1 MSSSLTPTTAQRP
14 DDSFALRQTNVSNPS
29 VVHHRPSLQSV
40 TASED
45 YYSLSGSNSST
56 HSNDILGAAGR
67 SQHTITRFQ
76 TPPSRYRT
84 PQQSTTALA
93 RPIQERNGGEAEGE
107 EAQHR
112 KTPMRGE
119 GKRRLSSD
127 EAIGAVVPLL
137 GASSSAPPQGQT
149 QLREGGIRRKP
160 VPSVV
165 MEDGS
170 PPRTANRISPTL
182 AHSSTAQQINRE
194 RDAPTPG
201 VDDTPYIH
209 FALDQLTRDEEVR
222 GSRRYADIAPGVD
235 GAYPYEAS
243 RQAHVPAAVTAPLP
257 IQQRHRYEEV
267 PQEEKRDEIQHQ
279 PYDNFDAPPSRN
291 PQRLSQPGS
300 PQPRPAGPD
309 VFMPVAQAESR
320 QPPLNFVP
328 GILRPLALASYA
340 LLVSL
345 FLICLIFTAIWSRIK
360 MGLWAYG
367 SFGDARYFVF
377 QYLPTILGMLLL
389 VWLFQIAIAVYRIAP
404 FIAMGP
410 GSPPPSRLAGARL
423 PLVPRGFVL
432 PYFGHFTARLPIIGL
447 FVFIAW
453 LQIWTIP
460 LLGSSFN
467 VHQNNNNVWHW
478 IATQGAIWA
487 VVGLY
492 VLQIL
497 ALLVLM
503 IYLRRAETGLKW
515 DPRSLAD
522 MMVLLERSNALD
534 GEGERAPQV
543 GYWRSA
549 HRPNEVFYA
558 YGITDKPARQY
569 AVEDGRIREKHYSD
583 QGTDLESGASPQI
596 PRHSKEA
603 MLRRSTDETEIESG
617 DDHRNSAVPWFL
629 NLSFAIL
636 WPIIAIVL
644 LLAFLIVS
652 YLPSTAVSDGF
663 DPQVPA
669 AVGDLGFSGTNFL
682 YSILPGVIALL
693 VFLFW
698 IDIDLAHRR
707 LAPFESLTSVNAA
720 HARKSTSWTDDL
732 TGDVA
737 ERTLLPS
744 YAADMPIVATL
755 AATFNSHWRVAF
767 ISAVALL
774 NIAIPILATG
784 VFWAQFDIPTQRVR
798 IYAHMPA
805 YYALSAF
812 VTINALA
819 YLAIIPSSALRHAA
833 LPTHLNSF
841 AGIRDCV
848 YQSRLLDDFAFRNPV
863 SKIDLVT
870 RLLSSSSARQERG
883 DNSGYYAPVASGGLP
898 PTESK
903 VSLADS
909 IRGYGRARAAAQ
921 SQPVPVAA
929 DAPIGGGPSRY
940 AFSRFSGRDGKD
952 CFGIDRV
959 RAG

>member
-1 MSSSLTPTTAQRP
+1 MSSSLTPTTAQRL
-14 DDSFALRQTNVSNPS
+14 DDSFVLGQTNVSNPS
-29 VVHHRPSLQSV
+29 VIHHRPSLQSV

-93 RPIQERNGGEAEGE
+93 QTIQQRNVGEAEGE
-107 EAQHR
+107 EAQRR

-127 EAIGAVVPLL
+127 EAMGAVAPLL
-137 GASSSAPPQGQT
+137 GASSSAPPGQT

-182 AHSSTAQQINRE
+182 AQSSTAQQINRE
-194 RDAPTPG
+194 TDAPTPG

-222 GSRRYADIAPGVD
+222 GSRRYADIAPGVN

-257 IQQRHRYEEV
+257 IPQRHRYEKV
-267 PQEEKRDEIQHQ
+267 PQEEHPEEIQQQ
-279 PYDNFDAPPSRN
+279 PYDNIDVPPPRN
-291 PQRLSQPGS
+291 PRRPSQPGS

-309 VFMPVAQAESR
+309 VFMPVSQAESR

-340 LLVSL
+340 FLLLL

-360 MGLWAYG
+360 MGLWAYA

-377 QYLPTILGMLLL
+377 QYLPTILGMILL
-389 VWLFQIAIAVYRIAP
+389 VWLFQIVIAVYRIAP

-410 GSPPPSRLAGARL
+410 GSSPPSRLAGAKL

-432 PYFGHFTARLPIIGL
+432 PYFGHFGASLPTIGL

-467 VHQNNNNVWHW
+467 VHQNDNKVWHW

-503 IYLRRAETGLKW
+503 TYLRRAETGLKW

-522 MMVLLERSNALD
+522 IIVLLERSNALD
-534 GEGERAPQV
+534 GEGETAPQV

-549 HRPNEVFYA
+549 HRPNEVFHA
-558 YGITDKPARQY
+558 YGIADKPARQY

-583 QGTDLESGASPQI
+583 QGTDLESGVSPQI

-603 MLRRSTDETEIESG
+603 MLRRSTDETEIESR
-617 DDHRNSAVPWFL
+617 DEHRSSAVPWFL
-629 NLSFAIL
+629 KLSFAIL

-669 AVGDLGFSGTNFL
+669 AVDSLGFSGTNFL
-682 YSILPGVIALL
+682 YSMVPGVIALL

-698 IDIDLAHRR
+698 LDIDLAHRR
-707 LAPFESLTSVNAA
+707 LAPFESLTNVNAA
-720 HARKSTSWTDDL
+720 HARKSTSWTEDL

-744 YAADMPIVATL
+744 YAADMPIIATL
-755 AATFNSHWRVAF
+755 SATFNSHRRVAF
-767 ISAVALL
+767 LSAITLL
-774 NIAIPILATG
+774 NTAIPILAPG
-784 VFWAQFDIPTQRVR
+784 LFWAQFDLPSQKVR

-805 YYALSAF
+805 YYALSTF
-812 VTINALA
+812 LTINALA
-819 YLAIIPSSALRHAA
+819 YLAIIPSSALRHAP
-833 LPTHLNSF
+833 LPSHLNSF
-841 AGIRDCV
+841 AAIRDCL
-848 YQSRLLDDFAFRNPV
+848 YQSRLLDDLAFRNPR
-863 SKIDLVT
+863 SRIDLVT
-870 RLLSSSSARQERG
+870 RLL
-883 DNSGYYAPVASGGLP
+883 ASP
-898 PTESK
+898 ETN
-903 VSLADS
+903 VSVS
-909 IRGYGRARAAAQ
+909 VGYGRAR
-921 SQPVPVAA
+921 VAP
-929 DAPIGGGPSRY
+929 APIAAGPWRY
-940 AFSRFSGRDGKD
+940 AFSRFRGRDGREF
-952 CFGIDRV
+952 FGVDRV
-959 RAG
+959 RG

>member
-1 MSSSLTPTTAQRP
+1 MSSSLTPTRQQP
-14 DDSFALRQTNVSNPS
+14 DDAFVLRQTNVSNPS
-29 VVHHRPSLQSV
+29 VVVHHRPSLQSV

-84 PQQSTTALA
+84 PQQSSTALA
-93 RPIQERNGGEAEGE
+93 QTIQGRNGGEPEGE

-127 EAIGAVVPLL
+127 EAIGAVVPLV
-137 GASSSAPPQGQT
+137 GASSSAPPNAQT
-149 QLREGGIRRKP
+149 QLREGGLRRKP
-160 VPSVV
+160 IPSVV
-165 MEDGS
+165 MEHGS

-182 AHSSTAQQINRE
+182 AQSSTAQQIDRE
-194 RDAPTPG
+194 SDAPTPG

-222 GSRRYADIAPGVD
+222 GSRRYADTAPG
-235 GAYPYEAS
+235 
-243 RQAHVPAAVTAPLP
+243 
-257 IQQRHRYEEV
+257 RHRYEEV
-267 PQEEKRDEIQHQ
+267 PQEEKREEIQQQ
-279 PYDNFDAPPSRN
+279 PYDNIDVRN
-291 PQRLSQPGS
+291 PQRPSQPGS
-300 PQPRPAGPD
+300 RQTRPAGPD
-309 VFMPVAQAESR
+309 VFMPVSQAESR

-328 GILRPLALASYA
+328 GIVRPLALAGYA
-340 LLVSL
+340 LLVTL
-345 FLICLIFTAIWSRIK
+345 FLICLIFTAIWSRVK
-360 MGLWAYG
+360 TGLWAYA

-377 QYLPTILGMLLL
+377 QYLPTILGMILL
-389 VWLFQIAIAVYRIAP
+389 VWLFQIVIAVYRIAP

-410 GSPPPSRLAGARL
+410 GSPPPSRLAGAKL

-432 PYFGHFTARLPIIGL
+432 PYFGHFGARLPMIGL

-467 VHQNNNNVWHW
+467 VHQDNNHVWHW

-492 VLQIL
+492 MLQIL

-522 MMVLLERSNALD
+522 MIVLLERSNALD
-534 GEGERAPQV
+534 GEGETAPQV

-549 HRPNEVFYA
+549 HRPTEVFHA
-558 YGITDKPARQY
+558 YGIADKPARQY
-569 AVEDGRIREKHYSD
+569 GVEDGRIREKHYSD
-583 QGTDLESGASPQI
+583 QGTDLESAPSPQI

-603 MLRRSTDETEIESG
+603 MLRRSTDETEIESREE
-617 DDHRNSAVPWFL
+617 HRSSAMPWFL
-629 NLSFAIL
+629 TLSFAIL

-644 LLAFLIVS
+644 VLAFLIVS
-652 YLPSTAVSDGF
+652 YLPSTAVSGGF

-669 AVGDLGFSGTNFL
+669 AVADLGFSGTNFL
-682 YSILPGVIALL
+682 YSVVPGVIALL

-707 LAPFESLTSVNAA
+707 LAPFESLTGVNAA
-720 HARKSTSWTDDL
+720 HARKSKSWTDDL

-744 YAADMPIVATL
+744 YAADLPVVATL
-755 AATFNSHWRVAF
+755 AAAFNSHWRVAF

-774 NIAIPILATG
+774 NMAIPILATG
-784 VFWAQFDIPTQRVR
+784 IFWAQFDIPTQRVK

-812 VTINALA
+812 LTINALA
-819 YLAIIPSSALRHAA
+819 YLAIIPSSTLRHAA
-833 LPTHLNSF
+833 LPPHLNSF

-870 RLLSSSSARQERG
+870 RLLSSSSARHERG
-883 DNSGYYAPVASGGLP
+883 DNSGYYAPLASGGLP

-909 IRGYGRARAAAQ
+909 VRGYGRARVAAQ
-921 SQPVPVAA
+921 SQPVPVAV

-940 AFSRFSGRDGKD
+940 AFSRFPGRDGRD